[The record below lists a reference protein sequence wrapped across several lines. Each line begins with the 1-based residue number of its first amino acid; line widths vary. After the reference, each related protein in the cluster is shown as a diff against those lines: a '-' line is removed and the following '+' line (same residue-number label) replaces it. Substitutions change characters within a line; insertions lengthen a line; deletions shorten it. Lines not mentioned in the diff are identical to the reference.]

1 MSLIL
6 THIDR
11 YGIIHGSDSNVSTRS
26 GRQAGQGRK
35 TFPVQHLDA
44 GLTVAGS
51 YSVGNKRMDSWMDG
65 FIQSHADSG
74 NTSLANFAEAL
85 RNELQ
90 RQMLPDEKADGSMI
104 HIAGYVEQG
113 GESHPEFYF
122 VTNVHRIDP
131 VTGEYNDIDENF
143 GVSEDFWNRDCPKF
157 NLLQEFQRGVG
168 QIYING
174 FASGRISFLA
184 LQRNMTHFFRGIW
197 GNPTWN
203 FRPPHSLD
211 ENRLLIEMYIRIIGT
226 LFEISDY
233 SAPFIGGDPRTYAI
247 PQPPNIATAF

>member
-26 GRQAGQGRK
+26 GRPAGQGRK
-35 TFPVQHLDA
+35 TFPVRHLNA

-51 YSVGNKRMDSWMDG
+51 YSIGDKRIDNWMDS

-74 NTSLANFAEAL
+74 NTSLANFAETL
-85 RNELQ
+85 KNELQ
-90 RQMLPDEKADGSMI
+90 GQMLPAEKVNGSMI
-104 HIAGYVEQG
+104 HIAGYVEKG

-122 VTNVHRIDP
+122 ITNVHRIDR

-143 GVSEDFWNRDCPKF
+143 GISEDFWNRDCPKF
-157 NLLQEFQRGVG
+157 NLMQEFQKGVG

-184 LQRNMTHFFRGIW
+184 LQRVMEQFLRGIW
-197 GNPTWN
+197 GYPSWK
-203 FRPPHSLD
+203 FRPPRSLD
-211 ENRLLIEMYIRIIGT
+211 ENKLLIDLYIRIIGN

-233 SAPFIGGDPRTYAI
+233 SAPFIGGDPQTFAI
-247 PQPPNIATAF
+247 PQPPNIVRAP